1 MGSQRLSG
9 KFVAPGLPAGHARA
23 MRRIVLGGL
32 QAHVTGGSDG
42 QGGGSGPLVI
52 LLHGFGASGTDLAPL
67 AAEVAAPRAVRWL
80 FPMAPI
86 VLEPGVPDVAA
97 ARAWWMIDMVE
108 LQVAA
113 MTGQIA
119 ALADRRP
126 AGIDDARE
134 KLIAMLDAAE
144 REFGVAQNQMLLGG
158 FSQGAMLATDTVLRT
173 TRPFAG
179 LAILSG
185 TLLARKEWQALAP
198 ARSGL
203 SVLQSHGRAD
213 PILPFSLAE
222 ELRDLLK
229 TSGLSV
235 DWLAFSGGHGIPAPA
250 LSRLQALID
259 RLPA

>member
-1 MGSQRLSG
+1 
-9 KFVAPGLPAGHARA
+9 

-42 QGGGSGPLVI
+42 QGGGTGPLVI

-67 AAEVAAPRAVRWL
+67 SAEVPAPRAVRWL

-86 VLEPGVPDVAA
+86 VLDPGVPEVAA
-97 ARAWWMIDMVE
+97 PRAWWMIDMVE

-113 MTGQIA
+113 MTGQIS
-119 ALADRRP
+119 ALAERRP

-134 KLIAMLDAAE
+134 KLISLLDAAE
-144 REFGVAQNQMLLGG
+144 REFGVAQNQVVLGG
-158 FSQGAMLATDTVLRT
+158 FSQGAMLATDTVLRS

-203 SVLQSHGRAD
+203 PVLQSHGRAD
-213 PILPFSLAE
+213 PILPFFLAE
-222 ELRDLLK
+222 ELRDLLT

-235 DWLAFSGGHGIPAPA
+235 EWLPFSGGHGIPAPV
-250 LSRLQALID
+250 LSRLQVLID
-259 RLPA
+259 RLPT